1 MSPFFAWHLSAVDI
15 EAEEEAVIEVLV
27 ASLSSHP
34 GPFAPIDEVEEDA
47 AAVVSNI
54 TVVVALVGNP
64 VLDLNG
70 RQPLDMVERGVA
82 EVLELVHVAEFLAA
96 PVAISTV
103 GDCAAAVAVFVLI
116 PLVAVQLG
124 AESTLLEA
132 SGGISGVVLE
142 KGHYMRVI
150 SFLKD
155 QLEPLLQE
163 NM

>member
-1 MSPFFAWHLSAVDI
+1 M
-15 EAEEEAVIEVLV
+15 

-34 GPFAPIDEVEEDA
+34 RPFAPIDEVEEDT
-47 AAVVSNI
+47 AAVVANV

-116 PLVAVQLG
+116 PLVAVPLG
-124 AESTLLEA
+124 AESTLFKA
-132 SGGISGVVLE
+132 GGGISGVVLE
-142 KGHYMRVI
+142 KGHYNGVI
-150 SFLKD
+150 SLRKGQF
-155 QLEPLLQE
+155 EPLSWW
-163 NM
+163 NG